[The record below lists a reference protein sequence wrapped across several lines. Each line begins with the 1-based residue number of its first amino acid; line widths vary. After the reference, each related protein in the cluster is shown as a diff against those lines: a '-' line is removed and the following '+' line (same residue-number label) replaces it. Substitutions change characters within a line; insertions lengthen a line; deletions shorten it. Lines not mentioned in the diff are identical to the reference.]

1 MLTRYGEFV
10 MRNDKQRGRNR
21 SRFTKLST
29 FGASLVLSLCTMQS
43 ALAQVNL
50 SQVPLFL
57 KESVDSNLVFIFDD
71 SGSMTWEYMPDS
83 IGSDLSLI
91 HDNSGPIRYNGGR
104 LRVNKKWYYSSRV
117 NTVYFDP
124 DTDYL
129 PPFKPD
135 GSGRFPNS
143 DFSNAWINGYN
154 GVSSSSVNLNSR
166 FITGRFTYDDSAFY
180 YRFNSTASCESNPKD
195 NNCYS
200 LVFLAG
206 QNSGV
211 KQNFANWYSYYSKR
225 DLAAKSGITEA
236 FFELPENIRIG
247 YGAINTSGTLV
258 SGVRPYNS
266 SRRQQF
272 LTWLQG
278 KSISGG
284 TPLRKALKDVG
295 EYYSRDDNSGPW
307 GETPGINDATPH
319 IECRQSFAILMTD
332 GIWNGNNPSNIG
344 NADNSPGPTIPN
356 HTPGGSSFTYSPA
369 TPFADNHSKT
379 LADVAMKYWKNDLR
393 PNLDNRVPTSSAD
406 PAFWQHMT
414 TFTIG
419 LGVTGDISEANALAA
434 LDPNSGITINWPEP
448 AKDRSPENIDDLLH
462 AAINGHGG
470 YASAQS
476 PTEFATEIGGFLV
489 DALARTQTSS
499 SAAAVSSAVLRT
511 ESLGFFAGFRSD
523 DWSGTLTGF
532 NFSTGTEIWDA
543 EQVLANTLPTN
554 RTLVTYT
561 GNQGVELKFG
571 TAGDLSNLSTEQQNA
586 LNADPTLST
595 SQDNL
600 GHKRLAWLH
609 GDNNADPTFRAR
621 LAKDPGGTETLR
633 LMGDVINANPQLAG
647 KTNYGFSRLSGTEGS
662 SYSAFRSTTSY
673 QNRIDALY
681 VPANDGI
688 LHAFNSET
696 GAELFGYIPSELL
709 LPAGSNS
716 HARISALMSPNY
728 THKYFMDGTPRIQD
742 AYIDKDGNGT
752 KEWRT
757 ILLGA
762 MGAGGKT
769 VFALDVTNP
778 GSFSPAN
785 DVLWEFQHANLGS
798 GVTDPQISRL
808 ENGKWVA
815 LFGNGYN
822 GDSNKS
828 SLFIVD
834 LATGALIKELNT
846 GAGNAAN
853 PNGLAA
859 AGTASFPDADAITR
873 YAYAGD
879 LLGNLWRFNL
889 IGEAS
894 GWNVEKLL
902 TAQSPAGNSQPIT
915 VAPRLAIN
923 PENREE
929 LVVAFGTGSFMRS
942 GDEGDFDIQSLY
954 ALYDDLSVSNL
965 SRSDLLQQT
974 ITQQKSV
981 TVNKASGTGTNTF
994 TVRDTSNN
1002 KLTTEKGWYL
1012 DLVHGT
1018 NQVGERVI
1026 SRASFPFGVDP
1037 DRIRFTTMIPDSNP
1051 CGSGRTGF
1059 IMDLKLTSGAP
1070 SESPVFDLNSDG
1082 IFDDGDLVDDFLG
1095 GATLD
1100 PITGQPIDPITGDP
1114 ITGDPTGAPSG
1125 IQVGYGGEIR
1135 TIATQEG
1142 DAEILIP
1149 GLDPTQLFPD
1159 PVPGT
1164 SPDPVG
1170 PGLLSGGNLGRQT
1183 WEQVR

>member
-1 MLTRYGEFV
+1 

-71 SGSMTWEYMPDS
+71 SGSMAWEYMPDS

-104 LRVNKKWYYSSRV
+104 LRVNNKWYYSSRV

-166 FITGRFTYDDSAFY
+166 FITDRFTYYDSAFY

-236 FFELPENIRIG
+236 FFDLPENIRIG
-247 YGAINTSGTLV
+247 YGAINVNNNTIDGVSNTDTLV
-258 SGVRPYNS
+258 SGVRAYDAT
-266 SRRQQF
+266 RREQF
-272 LTWLQG
+272 LTWLQN
-278 KSISGG
+278 KNVSGG
-284 TPLRKALKDVG
+284 TPLRTALKDVG
-295 EYYSRDDNSGPW
+295 RYYSRSDNRGPW
-307 GETPGINDATPH
+307 GERPGYNDNTDH
-319 IECRQSFAILMTD
+319 IECRQSFAILMSDGTWNGANPSVGNSDNTD
-332 GIWNGNNPSNIG
+332 GAS
-344 NADNSPGPTIPN
+344 IPN
-356 HTPGGSSFTYSPA
+356 HTPGGSGFAYSPQA
-369 TPFADNHSKT
+369 PFSDNHSNT
-379 LADVAMKYWKNDLR
+379 LADVAMEYWKTDLR
-393 PNLDNRVPTSSAD
+393 TDLDNKVPVTSTD

-419 LGVTGDISEANALAA
+419 LGVTGSVSEEDALAA
-434 LDPNSGITINWPEP
+434 LASGGTINWPDP
-448 AKDRSPENIDDLLH
+448 SNSTSAKTDDLLH
-462 AAINGHGG
+462 AAINGRGG
-470 YASAQS
+470 YASAQN
-476 PTEFATEIGGFLV
+476 PADFTAKIQGFLGDV
-489 DALARTQTSS
+489 IARSETSA

-511 ESLGFFAGFRSD
+511 ESKGFFAGFRSD

-532 NFSTGTEIWDA
+532 NFSTGSEVWNA
-543 EQVLANTLPTN
+543 EEVLANTLPSA
-554 RTLVTYT
+554 RKLVTHT
-561 GNQGVELKFG
+561 GSQGVELAF
-571 TAGDLSNLSTEQQNA
+571 TSAGALSNLSTAQQNA
-586 LNADPTLST
+586 LNADPTLSN

-609 GDNNADPTFRAR
+609 GDNNAHATFRSR
-621 LAKDPGGTETLR
+621 EVTESGGATALR

-716 HARISALMSPNY
+716 HARISSLMSPNY

-769 VFALDVTNP
+769 VFALDVTDP
-778 GSFSPAN
+778 DSFSPAN
-785 DVLWEFQHANLGS
+785 DVLWEFKHANLGS
-798 GVTDPQISRL
+798 GVTDPHISRL

-846 GAGNAAN
+846 GAGSAAN

-889 IGEAS
+889 KGDAS
-894 GWNVEKLL
+894 GWSVEKLL
-902 TAQSPAGNSQPIT
+902 TAQTPAGNSQPIT

-923 PENREE
+923 PDNREE

-942 GDEGDFDIQSLY
+942 GDEGDFDVQSLY

-1018 NQVGERVI
+1018 NQIGERVI

-1037 DRIRFTTMIPDSNP
+1037 DRIRFTTMIPDSDP

-1149 GLDPTQLFPD
+1149 GLDPTQLTPGD
-1159 PVPGT
+1159 PFGT
-1164 SPDPVG
+1164 TNPG
-1170 PGLLSGGNLGRQT
+1170 PGGLGMLSGGNLGRQT

>member
-1 MLTRYGEFV
+1 
-10 MRNDKQRGRNR
+10 
-21 SRFTKLST
+21 
-29 FGASLVLSLCTMQS
+29 MQS

-71 SGSMTWEYMPDS
+71 SGSMGWRYMPDS
-83 IGSDLSLI
+83 LGGS
-91 HDNSGPIRYNGGR
+91 HDERNYFYSSH
-104 LRVNKKWYYSSRV
+104 VNKVYYDP
-117 NTVYFDP
+117 TV
-124 DTDYL
+124 TYL

-135 GSGRFPNS
+135 GSGRYPNS
-143 DFSNAWINGYN
+143 SYTNAWVDGFNPSG
-154 GVSSSSVNLNSR
+154 SKDNLTNDIR
-166 FITGRFTYDDSAFY
+166 FDQLSGIEQGFY
-180 YRFNSTASCESNPKD
+180 MQFNSSPSCDSNPRQNSCYTTVLLNTASAEI
-195 NNCYS
+195 
-200 LVFLAG
+200 
-206 QNSGV
+206 
-211 KQNFANWYSYYSKR
+211 KQNYANWFSYYSRR

-236 FFELPENIRIG
+236 FFDLPENIRIG
-247 YGAINTSGTLV
+247 YGAINVNNNTIDGVNNTDTLV
-258 SGVRPYNS
+258 SGVRTYDAT
-266 SRRQQF
+266 RREQF
-272 LTWLQG
+272 LTWLQN
-278 KSISGG
+278 KNVSGG
-284 TPLRKALKDVG
+284 TPLRTALKDVG
-295 EYYSRDDNSGPW
+295 RYYSRSDNRGPW
-307 GETPGINDATPH
+307 GERPGFNDTTDH
-319 IECRQSFAILMTD
+319 IECRQSFAILMSDGTWNGSNPSVGNSDNTD
-332 GIWNGNNPSNIG
+332 GAS
-344 NADNSPGPTIPN
+344 IPN
-356 HTPGGSSFTYSPA
+356 HTPGGSGFAYSPQA
-369 TPFADNHSKT
+369 PFSDNHSNT
-379 LADVAMKYWKNDLR
+379 LADVAMEYWKKDLR
-393 PNLDNRVPTSSAD
+393 TDLDNKVAVTSTD

-419 LGVTGDISEANALAA
+419 LGVAGSVSEEDALAA
-434 LDPNSGITINWPEP
+434 LASGNTINWPNP
-448 AKDRSPENIDDLLH
+448 SSASAKIDDLLH
-462 AAINGHGG
+462 AAINGRGG
-470 YASAQS
+470 YASAQN
-476 PTEFATEIGGFLV
+476 PADFTAKIQGFLGDV
-489 DALARTQTSS
+489 IARSETSA

-511 ESLGFFAGFRSD
+511 ESMGFFAGFRSD

-532 NFSTGTEIWDA
+532 NFSTGTEVWDA
-543 EQVLANTLPTN
+543 EEVLANTLPAA
-554 RTLVTYT
+554 RKLVTHT
-561 GNQGVELKFG
+561 GSQGVELEFAS
-571 TAGDLSNLSTEQQNA
+571 AGSLSNLSTAQQNA
-586 LNADPTLST
+586 LNADPTLSN

-600 GHKRLAWLH
+600 GHNRLAWLH
-609 GDNNADPTFRAR
+609 GDNSAHATFRDR
-621 LAKDPGGTETLR
+621 EVTDSGGAKVLR
-633 LMGDVINANPQLAG
+633 LMGDVVNANPQLAG
-647 KTNYGFSRLSGTEGS
+647 KTNYGFSRLGGTEGS

-673 QNRIDALY
+673 QSRIDALY

-716 HARISALMSPNY
+716 HARISGLMSPNY

-742 AYIDKDGNGT
+742 AYIEKNGT
-752 KEWRT
+752 KQWRT

-769 VFALDVTNP
+769 IFALDITDP

-785 DVLWEFQHANLGS
+785 DVLWEFSHPNLGS
-798 GVTDPQISRL
+798 GVTDPNITRL

-822 GDSNKS
+822 GASNKS

-834 LATGALIKELNT
+834 LATGTLIKELDT
-846 GAGNAAN
+846 GVGSAAT
-853 PNGLAA
+853 PNGLSV

-889 IGEAS
+889 KGDAN
-894 GWNVEKLL
+894 GWSVEKLL
-902 TAQSPAGNSQPIT
+902 TAQSPAGNPQPIT

-923 PENREE
+923 PEKREE

-942 GDEGDFDIQSLY
+942 GDEGDFDVQSLY
-954 ALYDDLSVSNL
+954 AVYDDLSVSDLN
-965 SRSDLLQQT
+965 RSDLLQQT

-981 TVNKASGTGTNTF
+981 TVDKASGTGTNSF

-1018 NQVGERVI
+1018 NNVGERVI

-1037 DRIRFTTMIPDSNP
+1037 DRIRFTTMIPDKDP

-1082 IFDDGDLVDDFLG
+1082 IFDDGDLIDNFLG

-1100 PITGQPIDPITGDP
+1100 PITGQPIDPITGQP

-1149 GLDPTQLFPD
+1149 GGPSPFFPD
-1159 PVPGT
+1159 PPPPGPT
-1164 SPDPVG
+1164 DPDPD
-1170 PGLLSGGNLGRQT
+1170 GLRLLTGGNLGRQT

>member
-1 MLTRYGEFV
+1 
-10 MRNDKQRGRNR
+10 MRNVKQRGRNR

-71 SGSMTWEYMPDS
+71 SGSMGWRYMPDS
-83 IGSDLSLI
+83 LGGN
-91 HDNSGPIRYNGGR
+91 HDERNYFYSSH
-104 LRVNKKWYYSSRV
+104 VNKVYYDP
-117 NTVYFDP
+117 TVTYQ
-124 DTDYL
+124 

-135 GSGRFPNS
+135 GSGRYPNS
-143 DFSNAWINGYN
+143 SYTNAWVDGFKQS
-154 GVSSSSVNLNSR
+154 GTRDNLSNYIR
-166 FITGRFTYDDSAFY
+166 FDQIGSIEEGFY
-180 YRFNSTASCESNPKD
+180 MQFNSSPSCDSNPR
-195 NNCYS
+195 
-200 LVFLAG
+200 
-206 QNSGV
+206 QNSCYTPV
-211 KQNFANWYSYYSKR
+211 LLNNASAEIKQNYANWFSYYSTR

-236 FFELPENIRIG
+236 FFDLPENIRIG
-247 YGAINTSGTLV
+247 YGAINVNNNTIDGVSNTDTLV
-258 SGVRPYNS
+258 SGVRAYDAT
-266 SRRQQF
+266 RREQF
-272 LTWLQG
+272 LTWLQN
-278 KSISGG
+278 KNVSGG
-284 TPLRKALKDVG
+284 TPLRTALKDVG
-295 EYYSRDDNSGPW
+295 RYYSRSDNRGPW
-307 GETPGINDATPH
+307 GERPGYNDNTDH
-319 IECRQSFAILMTD
+319 IECRQSFAILMSDGTWNGANPSVGNSDNTD
-332 GIWNGNNPSNIG
+332 GAS
-344 NADNSPGPTIPN
+344 IPN
-356 HTPGGSSFTYSPA
+356 HTPGGSGFAYSPQA
-369 TPFADNHSKT
+369 PFSDNHSNT
-379 LADVAMKYWKNDLR
+379 LADVAMEYWKTDLR
-393 PNLDNRVPTSSAD
+393 TDLDNKVPVTSTD

-419 LGVTGDISEANALAA
+419 LGVTGSVSEEDALAA
-434 LDPNSGITINWPEP
+434 LASGGTINWPNP
-448 AKDRSPENIDDLLH
+448 STASAKIDDLLH
-462 AAINGHGG
+462 AAINGRGG
-470 YASAQS
+470 YASAQN
-476 PTEFATEIGGFLV
+476 PADFTAKIQGFLGDV
-489 DALARTQTSS
+489 IARSETSA

-511 ESLGFFAGFRSD
+511 ESMGFFAGFRSD

-532 NFSTGTEIWDA
+532 NFSTGSEVWNA
-543 EQVLANTLPTN
+543 EEVLANTLPSA
-554 RTLVTYT
+554 RKLVTHT
-561 GNQGVELKFG
+561 GSQGVELAF
-571 TAGDLSNLSTEQQNA
+571 TSAGALSNLSTAQQNA
-586 LNADPTLST
+586 LNADPTLSN

-609 GDNNADPTFRAR
+609 GDNNAHATFRSR
-621 LAKDPGGTETLR
+621 EVTESGGATALR

-769 VFALDVTNP
+769 VFALDVTDP

-785 DVLWEFQHANLGS
+785 DVLWEFKHANLGS
-798 GVTDPQISRL
+798 GVTDPHISRL

-846 GAGNAAN
+846 GAGSAAN

-889 IGEAS
+889 KGDAS
-894 GWNVEKLL
+894 GWSVEKLL
-902 TAQSPAGNSQPIT
+902 TAQTPAGNSQPIT
-915 VAPRLAIN
+915 V
-923 PENREE
+923 
-929 LVVAFGTGSFMRS
+929 
-942 GDEGDFDIQSLY
+942 
-954 ALYDDLSVSNL
+954 
-965 SRSDLLQQT
+965 
-974 ITQQKSV
+974 
-981 TVNKASGTGTNTF
+981 
-994 TVRDTSNN
+994 
-1002 KLTTEKGWYL
+1002 
-1012 DLVHGT
+1012 
-1018 NQVGERVI
+1018 
-1026 SRASFPFGVDP
+1026 
-1037 DRIRFTTMIPDSNP
+1037 
-1051 CGSGRTGF
+1051 
-1059 IMDLKLTSGAP
+1059 
-1070 SESPVFDLNSDG
+1070 
-1082 IFDDGDLVDDFLG
+1082 
-1095 GATLD
+1095 
-1100 PITGQPIDPITGDP
+1100 
-1114 ITGDPTGAPSG
+1114 
-1125 IQVGYGGEIR
+1125 
-1135 TIATQEG
+1135 
-1142 DAEILIP
+1142 
-1149 GLDPTQLFPD
+1149 
-1159 PVPGT
+1159 
-1164 SPDPVG
+1164 
-1170 PGLLSGGNLGRQT
+1170 
-1183 WEQVR
+1183 